1 MSEVPIGGEIVR
13 LIGVYDAD
21 GTIRGELA
29 YWLGARLGRAHCALC
44 DITHGLIRERSDWVT
59 CRAALPVVFDTYHR
73 DDQPDSVRAATGNKL
88 PVVVAETADGIVPLL
103 DRDDL
108 AACAG
113 STDKLFDAVERAV
126 LRVGLSWPG

>member
-1 MSEVPIGGEIVR
+1 MSEEPIVGEIVR

-44 DITHGLIRERSDWVT
+44 DITHRVIRQRSDWVK
-59 CRAALPVVFDTYHR
+59 CRAALPVDFDIYHR
-73 DDQPDSVRAATGNKL
+73 DDQPDSVRAATGNEL
-88 PVVVAETADGIVPLL
+88 PVVVAKTADRIVPLL

-126 LRVGLSWPG
+126 LRAGLSWPG